1 MRLTGRQLRRT
12 DGRSQRNRATLGA
25 VTRRQYLV
33 WRKVIW
39 SSVTTNIAN
48 PILFLFAFGFGLG
61 AVVDRMAGLSYLAF
75 VVPGMMAYSAMFAA
89 SFETTVGSFARF
101 DFQKTWDAT
110 LATGDLARAA
120 ARRSVL
126 GDLQGDDLGGVRPGR
141 GCALGRVAS
150 FGGALL
156 SLPVILLGG
165 FAFATCGLA
174 ATAAK
179 SWEFFSYFF
188 TFWVTPMFIFSG
200 VFFGV
205 DRFPDYIEPIAWIL
219 PMTHLIEVVRPLV
232 AGQDLGLL
240 AALGHIAYVAALA
253 VIAFI
258 VAYRRLQARLFD

>member
-1 MRLTGRQLRRT
+1 MTEALAI
-12 DGRSQRNRATLGA
+12 ATHALA

-39 SSVTTNIAN
+39 SSLSTNVAN

-61 AVVDRMAGLSYLAF
+61 AVVDRMAGLGYLAF

-110 LATGDLARAA
+110 LATPVTLLELLLGEALWATCKAMISAICVLAVGA
-120 ARRSVL
+120 L
-126 GDLQGDDLGGVRPGR
+126 WGGVGS
-141 GCALGRVAS
+141 A
-150 FGGALL
+150 GGALL

-165 FAFATCGLA
+165 FAFATCGLV
-174 ATAAK
+174 ATAYAR

-188 TFWVTPMFIFSG
+188 TFWITPMFVFSG
-200 VFFGV
+200 VFFAV
-205 DRFPDYIEPIAWIL
+205 DRFPDYIEPIAWVL

-232 AGQDLGLL
+232 AGQDLALL
-240 AALGHIAYVAALA
+240 EALGHVAYVAALGA
-253 VIAFI
+253 VAFV
-258 VAYRRLQARLFD
+258 VAYRRLKARLFD

>member
-1 MRLTGRQLRRT
+1 M
-12 DGRSQRNRATLGA
+12 
-25 VTRRQYLV
+25 
-33 WRKVIW
+33 
-39 SSVTTNIAN
+39 
-48 PILFLFAFGFGLG
+48 
-61 AVVDRMAGLSYLAF
+61 
-75 VVPGMMAYSAMFAA
+75 
-89 SFETTVGSFARF
+89 
-101 DFQKTWDAT
+101 
-110 LATGDLARAA
+110 
-120 ARRSVL
+120 
-126 GDLQGDDLGGVRPGR
+126 
-141 GCALGRVAS
+141 
-150 FGGALL
+150 
-156 SLPVILLGG
+156 ILLGG

-174 ATAAK
+174 ATAHAK